1 METLQGIL
9 SAHPFFHDLPA
20 QHMETVVGC
29 VSNVRF
35 KAGKVIFDE
44 GEEANNFT

>member
-20 QHMETVVGC
+20 QHIETVIGC

-35 KAGKVIFDE
+35 KAGKVIFR
-44 GEEANNFT
+44 